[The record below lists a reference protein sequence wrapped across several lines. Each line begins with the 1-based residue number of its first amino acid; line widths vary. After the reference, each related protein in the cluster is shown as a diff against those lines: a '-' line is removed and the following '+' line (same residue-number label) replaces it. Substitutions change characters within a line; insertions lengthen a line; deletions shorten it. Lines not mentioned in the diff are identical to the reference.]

1 MPDPITIRMTLTG
14 ALKGKTK
21 LLNQHQF
28 VKGVALYTGTELEVE
43 GVTKYFTR
51 SFQVKVADAKAK
63 AEPEDEP
70 EIDNE
75 AIRVDDSAVL
85 SDDEIEEQDEQED
98 DPPEPNA
105 RQAEIIAAV
114 NCIEK
119 DKWVDLSA
127 KTPHPKTKDIQE
139 LIGDPTIIKTE
150 IVEVIKTW
158 LS

>member
-1 MPDPITIRMTLTG
+1 MSAPISIRMTLTG

-21 LLNQHQF
+21 LLNRHQF
-28 VKGVALYTGTELEVE
+28 VKGVALFTGSELQVE

-51 SFQVKVADAKAK
+51 SYQVKVAQVKAK
-63 AEPEDEP
+63 AAVEEDET
-70 EIDNE
+70 EDNE
-75 AIRVDDSAVL
+75 AVRVDDSDVL
-85 SDDEIEEQDEQED
+85 TDEQIEEVEEQET
-98 DPPEPNA
+98 DPQEPNA

-119 DKWVDLSA
+119 DQWVDLQA
-127 KTPHPKTKDIQE
+127 KTPYPRVKEIAE
-139 LIGDPTIIKTE
+139 LTGDPTIKKAE

>member
-1 MPDPITIRMTLTG
+1 MPALRKIRMTLTG
-14 ALKGKTK
+14 PLKGKTK
-21 LLNQHQF
+21 LLNRHQF
-28 VKGVALYTGTELEVE
+28 TKGVALFTGTEVQIE
-43 GVTKYFTR
+43 GVAKYFTR
-51 SFQVKVADAKAK
+51 SFQVKVTDAKAK
-63 AEPEDEP
+63 AEPEPKP

-85 SDDEIEEQDEQED
+85 SDEQVEEADEQED

-114 NCIEK
+114 NCVEK
-119 DKWVDLSA
+119 DKWVDLQA

>member
-1 MPDPITIRMTLTG
+1 MPVLQTIRMTLTNT
-14 ALKGKTK
+14 LKGKTK
-21 LLNQHQF
+21 LLNGHQF
-28 VKGVALYTGTELEVE
+28 IEGMAFFTGTENQVE

-51 SFQVKVADAKAK
+51 SFQVKVAKAVIK
-63 AEPEDEP
+63 AEVEVEA
-70 EIDNE
+70 ETDNE

-119 DKWVDLSA
+119 DKWVDLQA